1 MRKNV
6 LMVVALFLACLNL
19 RPAINSIAPL
29 LENIR
34 AELGMSAALASL
46 LTSIPVLCM
55 GIFSPLAVKAGGKW
69 GIERIKGLSLVI
81 IGTGTVIRLFAN
93 TASLLLISAL
103 ITGIGIAFIGPLLS
117 GFIKRHFPGH
127 VPAMIAVYTV
137 ALTMGAAFGS
147 ALSAPLLHLFHSW
160 QRSLAFWA
168 VIAFVAAFAWW
179 LFVNRQIKGK
189 AEAIPA
195 GTAGT
200 AGTKARLP
208 WGNGKAWILTVSFG
222 LLAMLFYSFTAWL
235 PQMIQGMGY
244 AKSYA
249 ATCLT
254 AFVVIQIPVSLVLP
268 ILLRKLPSRRL
279 WLFVSGLIEF
289 AGLMLFA
296 VQADPLPGSALIGI
310 GAAGVF
316 SLNLMLPIDATDNAQ
331 DAAAWSAMVQSAGYV
346 IGAAG
351 PLLLGWI
358 HDATGS
364 FASSIAGMAVMILVM
379 MAVQYAATAPKS
391 RVHRDGAHALGTN
404 AR

>member
-6 LMVVALFLACLNL
+6 LMVIALFLASLNL

-29 LENIR
+29 LDSIR

-55 GIFSPLAVKAGGKW
+55 GIFSPIAVKAGGKW
-69 GIERIKGLSLVI
+69 GIERVKGFSLLVI
-81 IGTGTVIRLFAN
+81 GVGTVIRLFAN
-93 TASLLLISAL
+93 TASLLLISAF

-147 ALSAPLLHLFHSW
+147 ALSAPLQRSLRSW
-160 QRSLAFWA
+160 QQSLAFWA
-168 VIAFVAAFAWW
+168 IIAFVAAIVWW
-179 LFVNRQIKGK
+179 LFVNRQIKGS
-189 AEAIPA
+189 AHTAAPA
-195 GTAGT
+195 GTN
-200 AGTKARLP
+200 ARLP

-222 LLAMLFYSFTAWL
+222 LMAMLFYSFTAWL

-244 AKSYA
+244 AKTYA

-254 AFVVIQIPVSLVLP
+254 VFVVIQIPVSLALP
-268 ILLRKLPSRRL
+268 ILLKRFPSRRL
-279 WLFVSGLIEF
+279 WLIVSGSLEL
-289 AGLMLFA
+289 AGLLLLA
-296 VQADPLPGSALIGI
+296 LHAEPWVASASIGI
-310 GAAGVF
+310 GAGGLF
-316 SLNLMLPIDATDNAQ
+316 SINLLLPIDAANNAHE
-331 DAAAWSAMVQSAGYV
+331 AAAWSAMVQSAGYV
-346 IGAAG
+346 IGATG
-351 PLLLGWI
+351 PILLGWI

-364 FASSIAGMAVMILVM
+364 FVYAMAGMGVIIVLM
-379 MAVQYAATAPKS
+379 MAVQFAATAPKS
-391 RVHRDGAHALGTN
+391 RVQDDGARMIGAK